1 MRTKLP
7 TYDALMNPVLHALR
21 SLGGSGTNEEILN
34 RVISDLAISPEDASV
49 LHDEKTKKTELAYR
63 LVWTKTYLK
72 SYGAISNDEKRGVWS
87 IRPEFIEHEDVDKDE
102 VARHFRQKSLDPKI
116 SRDKDIPS
124 SESLDEMQP
133 WRRKIL
139 DILRNMDPFAFERLI
154 QLLLQK
160 CGFINVKVTKKSGDG
175 GIDGKGK
182 FLLQD
187 VVSIDV
193 AFQCKRY
200 KGIVASSVV
209 RDFRGSLPS
218 GVNQGILITTGT
230 FSESAYEE
238 AANVGKN
245 HKIDLIDCE
254 KLIDMIIKNKIG
266 VHEVMAYE
274 VDENFFK
281 NI

>member
-1 MRTKLP
+1 MR
-7 TYDALMNPVLHALR
+7 
-21 SLGGSGTNEEILN
+21 
-34 RVISDLAISPEDASV
+34 
-49 LHDEKTKKTELAYR
+49 DEKTKQTVAYR
-63 LVWTKTYLK
+63 LGWTKTYLK
-72 SYGAISNDEKRGVWS
+72 GYGAISNDEKKGVWS

-102 VARHFRQKSLDPKI
+102 VVKYVRQKSPASKI
-116 SRDKDIPS
+116 QDIPS